1 MIDIN
6 TSFFYQFSITYS
18 YLCRVLSVQD
28 KPPQQHRFKDSR
40 IPSHVTYAY
49 QKGVTIIPNDDFY
62 EIPEGVNK
70 TIDLLFLM
78 SNAPVS
84 TMSLPES
91 GSAAYVG
98 LANTMRM
105 ATAELSKKFP
115 SFFGESTSDSKGHD
129 VTTEPRTLWV

>member
-1 MIDIN
+1 M
-6 TSFFYQFSITYS
+6 
-18 YLCRVLSVQD
+18 LSVQD
-28 KPPQQHRFKDSR
+28 KPPHQHRFKDSR

-49 QKGVTIIPNDDFY
+49 QKAARIVRNDDFY

-84 TMSLPES
+84 TVSLPES
-91 GSAAYVG
+91 GSTTYVG
-98 LANTMRM
+98 LANAMRL

-115 SFFGESTSDSKGHD
+115 SFFGESGHD
-129 VTTEPRTLWV
+129 YKG